1 MTTLFLAITWSLGTA
16 QAACDRE
23 GLPPLLEDLRQAEQA
38 HRDLDIPR
46 LQAETDQAL
55 AAVRCI
61 DRVVPVLAAARL
73 HRVVGL
79 DAFTLQERDR
89 ATRAFAA
96 ARSVDPVFDY
106 PLSHIPAGHPLRTY
120 YTALPLDA
128 GTSAEVTVPGDLRL
142 YFDGKP
148 STQRPLSC
156 PSVAQVVGQDG
167 AVISTT
173 YLWPDDP
180 LPVALAPA
188 AQPLPATTPQPA
200 PVADVPVEDA
210 SGRKVLRRV
219 ALLTAV
225 VAGAAYGGSRLAA
238 RSYWEGD
245 KTDEQLDRLYLAT
258 NGLLIGSAAFGI
270 VALGTGVGAVVQ
282 GRF

>member
-1 MTTLFLAITWSLGTA
+1 MTTLILAITWSLGTA
-16 QAACDRE
+16 QAACDRA

-38 HRDLDIPR
+38 HADLDIPR
-46 LQAETDQAL
+46 LQAEADQAL
-55 AAVRCI
+55 AAARCL
-61 DRVVPVLAAARL
+61 DRVVPTGAAARL

-96 ARSVDPVFDY
+96 ARSVDPSFDY
-106 PLSHIPAGHPLRTY
+106 PVSQIPAGHPLRTY
-120 YTALPLDA
+120 YAALPLDA
-128 GTSAEVTVPGDLRL
+128 GTTAEVHVGAGLRL
-142 YFDGKP
+142 YFDGQA
-148 STQRPLSC
+148 STQRPLSW
-156 PSVAQVVGQDG
+156 PSVAQVVGRDG
-167 AVISTT
+167 EVISTT

-180 LPVALAPA
+180 LPVALGAAPE
-188 AQPLPATTPQPA
+188 PLPTVPPEPA
-200 PVADVPVEDA
+200 LVVEAPVEDA

-225 VAGAAYGGSRLAA
+225 AAGAAYGGSRLAA
-238 RSYWEGD
+238 RSYWDGD
-245 KTDEQLDRLYLAT
+245 HTDEQLDRLYLAT

-270 VALGTGVGAVVQ
+270 VALGTGVGAIVQ